1 MSHLDDVVYA
11 LETKM
16 ADTSLVFLKGKI
28 NLAKNEQRRRCIV
41 SRVGGTLS
49 KSDGPARQRNTSDT
63 TFKRMIFRRDEIFDV
78 RLLAES
84 EDALDV
90 LFDRLAN
97 AIFEHFGPN
106 ALYGDVDYR
115 WLNDDSKGG
124 SHTARQPGIE
134 FQLRVRLRSFSDDYS
149 RAILE
154 QAEGTVTLGA
164 TGVTDNSVETNVP
177 PLSP

>member
-11 LETKM
+11 LETKLN
-16 ADTSLVFLKGKI
+16 DPSITFLKGKV
-28 NLAKNEQRRRCIV
+28 NLAKQEKLRRVIV

-49 KSDGPARQRNTSDT
+49 KSDGPGRQRLTGDES
-63 TFKRMIFRRDEIFDV
+63 FKRMIFRRDEVFDV

-106 ALYGDVDYR
+106 ALYGDVEYR

-124 SHTARQPGIE
+124 SLNNRQPGIE
-134 FQLRVRLRSFSDDYS
+134 FQLRVRLRSFSDEYS
-149 RAILE
+149 RAILA
-154 QAEGTVTLGA
+154 QAEGTVTEG
-164 TGVTDNSVETNVP
+164 TESVVVNVP
-177 PLSP
+177 APTP